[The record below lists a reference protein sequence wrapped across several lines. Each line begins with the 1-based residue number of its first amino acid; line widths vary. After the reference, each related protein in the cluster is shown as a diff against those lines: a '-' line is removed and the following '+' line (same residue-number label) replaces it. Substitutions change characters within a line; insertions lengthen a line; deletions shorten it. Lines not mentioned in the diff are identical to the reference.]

1 MTRPRLGLCNLE
13 GGGEPR
19 EAARG
24 KVRAFRASTGFEGDK
39 GRFCWETKDPVPLA
53 IHIWKPL
60 PLWCFQTCS
69 LWEENILARR
79 RPWLSPCH
87 TPISHGGG
95 TEGQRRL
102 CLSLPCTH
110 PLNRLASLQ

>member
-1 MTRPRLGLCNLE
+1 MTRPRLELCNLE

-60 PLWCFQTCS
+60 PLCAFRH
-69 LWEENILARR
+69 A
-79 RPWLSPCH
+79 
-87 TPISHGGG
+87 
-95 TEGQRRL
+95 
-102 CLSLPCTH
+102 
-110 PLNRLASLQ
+110 ASGKRTS